1 MILFAVL
8 RDKAKGHMSNLL
20 CGWPRDRLSDFNT
33 ALGHFK
39 LRDSHMGNIWK
50 INGPSNGEILA
61 VSYKSF

>member
-1 MILFAVL
+1 MNLFAVL
-8 RDKAKGHMSNLL
+8 RDKAKGQLNNVL
-20 CGWPRDRLSDFNT
+20 CMRPRDRVLVFNT

-50 INGPSNGEILA
+50 INGHSNGEILA